1 MQNNF
6 ETVNVLGLDFI
17 KATQTEFLEQLKLTV
32 LS

>member
-17 KATQTEFLEQLKLTV
+17 KATQTEFLEQLLT
-32 LS
+32 LRSS

>member
-17 KATQTEFLEQLKLTV
+17 KATQTEFLELKLTV

>member
-17 KATQTEFLEQLKLTV
+17 KATQTERSEERRVGKEC
-32 LS
+32 